1 VKLGRYLFLTMA
13 VACASLLGPSA
24 ASAAT
29 ETYTGYVPT
38 GTIGP
43 YEVKQAVDFPVPSP
57 PTGGYITKMET
68 DIVGLA
74 DEQPVPI
81 SRLMLHHIVFASI
94 GKPDSTCHGQGF
106 LGFDSRPDPLAGVP
120 IQRFYAAGEER
131 AKLALP
137 DGYGYENAANAP
149 WGMTYMVMNHRNVP
163 DSARI
168 KYTVTYETAPYDG
181 GTPPTGVTP
190 WWLDVKDCRADPI
203 YNVPGAKNR
212 KKARK
217 KKAKHVFSR
226 DYTIPQGGRVV
237 GGAGHVHGG
246 AYRLTLTQP
255 ECDNRQIAAS
265 NPTWGQPDHPFY
277 TVRPVLHE
285 PGPINMSAFQSG
297 TGLPVGAGG
306 KIRLNSIYDNA
317 LPHTRVM
324 GIYVLFVAPATPGTD
339 SCDPLPGDVQN
350 FSTDQPGRRGK
361 PIPYTI
367 PLTGLDANGNAVTI
381 RKPPG
386 KLKRAKSGASV
397 DVEDRFFDKAN
408 VLLKQGGKLN
418 YRFTGNEL
426 HNVTLANGP
435 LGFGSDNL
443 DGGRTFTQKFKR
455 SGTYRLF
462 CGLHPVQ
469 MSQRVVVKGKKKTKR
484 NRKRKAK

>member
-1 VKLGRYLFLTMA
+1 LKRGRYLIPTIA
-13 VACASLLGPSA
+13 VAAACLAGAPA

-29 ETYTGYVPT
+29 ETFTGYVPT

-68 DIVGLA
+68 DIVSVGS
-74 DEQPVPI
+74 DEPVPI

-106 LGFDSRPDPLAGVP
+106 LGFDSRPDPLAAVP

-131 AKLALP
+131 AKLSLP

-163 DSARI
+163 DEARI

-181 GTPPTGVTP
+181 GTPPIGVTP

-212 KKARK
+212 KKAK
-217 KKAKHVFSR
+217 KKKPKHVFSR
-226 DYTIPQGGRVV
+226 DYTIPGGGRIV

-246 AYRLTLTQP
+246 AYRLTVTQP
-255 ECDNRQIAAS
+255 DCDNREIAAS
-265 NPTWGQPDHPFY
+265 NPTWGKPDHPFY

-285 PGPINMSAFQSG
+285 PGPINMSAFQSKQG
-297 TGLPVGAGG
+297 IPVGAGG
-306 KIRLNSIYDNA
+306 KLRLNSIYDNSR
-317 LPHTRVM
+317 PHTRVM
-324 GIYVLFVAPATPGTD
+324 GIFVLFIAPPEPGPPPQ
-339 SCDPLPGDVQN
+339 SCDPVPGDVQT
-350 FSTDQPGRRGK
+350 FATDQPGRTG
-361 PIPYTI
+361 PIPYKI
-367 PLTGLDANGNAVTI
+367 PLTGLNAAGEAITI
-381 RKPPG
+381 KKPPG
-386 KLKRAKSGASV
+386 KLKAAKAGAV
-397 DVEDRFFDKAN
+397 VTVGDRFFDKKN
-408 VLLKQGGKLN
+408 LRVNRGSKLKYLFSSG
-418 YRFTGNEL
+418 EL
-426 HNVTLANGP
+426 HNLTLADGP
-435 LGFGSDNL
+435 LGIGSDNL
-443 DGGRTFTQKFKR
+443 NGNRIYTQKFTR
-455 SGTYRLF
+455 SGTYKFF

-469 MSQRVVVKGKKKTKR
+469 MTQRVVVKAKKKKKGR
-484 NRKRKAK
+484 KKRK